1 MSWDE
6 IISTSLGMTLEEF
19 IDQVMDE
26 LDNEFVTDEPLA
38 EGQYKAEGGKLYLS
52 EGLDVEINQ
61 GAYENYEINGNTV
74 TITGGVNIAEN
85 EYLSYPFDLVKI
97 A

>member
-1 MSWDE
+1 
-6 IISTSLGMTLEEF
+6 
-19 IDQVMDE
+19 
-26 LDNEFVTDEPLA
+26 
-38 EGQYKAEGGKLYLS
+38 LYLS